1 MELKT
6 FLLYITSRQ
15 SLVIGLPTVS
25 NTAHSNDISAVKQDK
40 ATNAPSPDP
49 YSNAGSQTYT
59 NRDTIAFNHR
69 YTLVTS
75 SLWIISSEYCRRN
88 LIG

>member
-6 FLLYITSRQ
+6 FLLYITSRE
-15 SLVIGLPTVS
+15 SLIIGLPTVS
-25 NTAHSNDISAVKQDK
+25 NTAHSNDISAVKHDK
-40 ATNAPSPDP
+40 ATNAPSHDP
-49 YSNAGSQTYT
+49 YTNAGSQTHT

-75 SLWIISSEYCRRN
+75 SLWIISSKYCKKK
-88 LIG
+88 IG